1 MSTSCKI
8 GQSLTSCGISNFDGE
23 EGKGG
28 ERRGKNRKSDKGGKK
43 KKFKIKKKI

>member
-8 GQSLTSCGISNFDGE
+8 GQSGISNFD
-23 EGKGG
+23 G

-43 KKFKIKKKI
+43 KKFKIKKKIKEI